1 MHFCISDHLYD
12 PPFRIDTAN
21 VQSIHVLFLSSFF
34 KGGAVVMFLKH
45 GAEAKVHETRKLLVG
60 INVHSTSRASVRS

>member
-12 PPFRIDTAN
+12 PPFGQCTIN
-21 VQSIHVLFLSSFF
+21 SCLVSIIFF
-34 KGGAVVMFLKH
+34 QRGALVMFLKH
-45 GAEAKVHETRKLLVG
+45 GAEAKVHETHKLLVG